1 LFGDCKRRSWFKDH
15 KGRSS
20 KIGKQSEQVGWSQTQ
35 TDLCQLALSRV
46 DDEDDEED
54 EVAEVAKDKAK
65 DEDGS
70 QILVDKELQKSNLST
85 NLMRRITKGR
95 WIKGTKRN
103 KN

>member
-1 LFGDCKRRSWFKDH
+1 
-15 KGRSS
+15 
-20 KIGKQSEQVGWSQTQ
+20 
-35 TDLCQLALSRV
+35 V

-95 WIKGTKRN
+95 
-103 KN
+103 